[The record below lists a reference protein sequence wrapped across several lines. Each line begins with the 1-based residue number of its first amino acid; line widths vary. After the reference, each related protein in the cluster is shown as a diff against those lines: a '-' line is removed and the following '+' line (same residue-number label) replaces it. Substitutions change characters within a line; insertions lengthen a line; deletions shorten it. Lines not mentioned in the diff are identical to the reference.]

1 MMAAA
6 EELNFEEAARLR
18 DQIRVLKDR
27 DLGLNPML
35 PLSES
40 NRPTPRKRMGGRRR

>member
-1 MMAAA
+1 
-6 EELNFEEAARLR
+6 
-18 DQIRVLKDR
+18 VLKDR

-35 PLSES
+35 PPLAES